1 MMSEKI
7 RNLRRDFNISQ
18 VELANKLCVTKQCV
32 SNWEND
38 NILPSVEMLIKLAKS
53 FNVSTDYLLGLD
65 SDNVID
71 IDTIVKATKII
82 SPIID
87 EKDFIKESYVL
98 DVSSKEKGVK

>member
-18 VELANKLCVTKQCV
+18 VELVNKLCVTKQCV

-38 NILPSVEMLIKLAKS
+38 NILPSVEMLIKLAKF

-71 IDTIVKATKII
+71 VTGLTNSEIAHIKLLVDDLKINH
-82 SPIID
+82 
-87 EKDFIKESYVL
+87 KELQYN
-98 DVSSKEKGVK
+98 K